1 MNKKFVLIAVIVV
14 VAIGVVLIVNSGKV
28 IEVNEPCYYCPSEK
42 SLRFE
47 TDDGEIFFV
56 CRDCSSDCAW
66 CDNEASE
73 FYRNLLEMPI
83 FVCDECYQEIA
94 G

>member
-47 TDDGEIFFV
+47 TDDGEIF
-56 CRDCSSDCAW
+56 
-66 CDNEASE
+66 
-73 FYRNLLEMPI
+73 L
-83 FVCDECYQEIA
+83 
-94 G
+94 GT